1 MSRQKLKYLGNEKSF
16 WGEIISI
23 FCHFQRAFNFQKSF
37 QTWECAFKFLY
48 ARVLMWLLV
57 ELIFCCSSRRMGTFY
72 FFKLLITHQ
81 NRQVLRSN
89 RSQVLYDLESSSKIY
104 GSHTSIYKLRVRRY
118 VKNFPQNNF
127 FRLGDLGHRK
137 IWEITNIPKYY
148 CKGNCAT
155 TSQSKHI

>member
-1 MSRQKLKYLGNEKSF
+1 MSRHKLKYLGNKKSF

-23 FCHFQRAFNFQKSF
+23 FYYFQRAFSCQKSF

-72 FFKLLITHQ
+72 FPKWLITNQ

-104 GSHTSIYKLRVRRY
+104 ESHTSIYKLRVRRY
-118 VKNFPQNNF
+118 VKNVPQNNF
-127 FRLGDLGHRK
+127 FQIRWFEPLKNLRDYKYSKILLERK
-137 IWEITNIPKYY
+137 L
-148 CKGNCAT
+148 CF
-155 TSQSKHI
+155 QSNHI